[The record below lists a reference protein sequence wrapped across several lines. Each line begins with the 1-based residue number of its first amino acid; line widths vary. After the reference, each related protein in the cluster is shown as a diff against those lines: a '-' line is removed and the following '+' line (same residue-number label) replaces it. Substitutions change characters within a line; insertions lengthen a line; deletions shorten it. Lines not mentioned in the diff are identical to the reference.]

1 MAVIRVPGALLGGAA
16 AGAAGTLA
24 MDLLWFR
31 RARSEGDDPSFGDWE
46 FSDASSFDEA
56 GAPGQVGRLAAETA
70 GIDLSDR
77 QAGLTT
83 DVVHWMTGVGWAT
96 AASLLTVLTPVPPIA
111 AGVLCG
117 CAAFGTAYTILPALG
132 IYDPIWEYSGKSVRK
147 DATAHLTY
155 GAATGLAL
163 AVLSRLPVRVP
174 RHRNEAT
181 ART

>member
-1 MAVIRVPGALLGGAA
+1 MAVTRVAGALLGGAA

-31 RARSEGDDPSFGDWE
+31 RARSDGDDPSFGDWE
-46 FSDASSFDEA
+46 SSDASSFDEA
-56 GAPGQVGRLAAETA
+56 GAPGQVGRLAADKA
-70 GIDLSDR
+70 GVDLPDR

-83 DVVHWMTGVGWAT
+83 DVVHWTTGVGWAT
-96 AASLLTVLTPVPPIA
+96 AASLLTALTPVPPIA
-111 AGVLCG
+111 GGVLCG
-117 CAAFGTAYTILPALG
+117 CAAFGAAYTILPALG

-163 AVLSRLPVRVP
+163 ALLSRRPGRVR
-174 RHRNEAT
+174 RQIDQAI
-181 ART
+181 ARS